1 MGWTDARRFEINNNV
16 IGRGNKKLFNP
27 DIMTR
32 VLTRAVFDLLSR
44 QKRAPIAALLIGII
58 ALFPRRRPSRR
69 EEEEEEEVEST
80 VRMNNRIGL
89 IHIYRDQKL
98 GDYRKVIFID
108 RILLSVDKGIPFFSI
123 GRHRFK
129 DRCSSP
135 WGASIEWK
143 KDAPIGCLLVET
155 LYRRFFLVL
164 YSSFV
169 YLLFIFFFFS
179 NHRFIP
185 WTRNC
190 RGTL

>member
-1 MGWTDARRFEINNNV
+1 MRWTDARRFEINNNV

-44 QKRAPIAALLIGII
+44 QKRAPIAALLIRII

-69 EEEEEEEVEST
+69 EEEEEVEST

-164 YSSFV
+164 YPSFV
-169 YLLFIFFFFS
+169 YLLFIFFFL
-179 NHRFIP
+179 NHRFVP
-185 WTRNC
+185 WTKNC